1 MAQRK
6 TQASGGPE
14 RAPQFKGHRKVV
26 VSLKDSQAVALVA
39 EARRR
44 ADERGAIRADVSEIV
59 RELVDAW
66 MNSSKKH

>member
-6 TQASGGPE
+6 AQAGGGAE
-14 RAPQFKGHRKVV
+14 RAPQYRGHRKVV

-44 ADERGAIRADVSEIV
+44 ADERGAIRADVSEII

-66 MNSSKKH
+66 IAKSAKR